1 MGRFFSWQN
10 LFFFLIGWVGWLSS
24 DECLA
29 VSAVSGQLAAETA
42 QFPAFGTQIIK
53 VFGVLGCLLGVLLLT
68 CHILRKPWRGNI
80 RSCSNRVIQVLATHY
95 LEPKK
100 TLILVEVAGQQLLL
114 ASGPENL
121 TLLTPLRAEPE
132 IMGPTSRITAPT
144 KLNNAQEKFGFLPSL
159 ESRHG

>member
-1 MGRFFSWQN
+1 M
-10 LFFFLIGWVGWLSS
+10 
-24 DECLA
+24 A

-42 QFPAFGTQIIK
+42 QFPAFGTQIVK

-80 RSCSNRVIQVLATHY
+80 RSCSTRRLIQVLATHY

-121 TLLTPLRAEPE
+121 TLLTPLRAKPE
-132 IMGPTSRITAPT
+132 VMSQSSRITANS
-144 KLNNAQEKFGFLPSL
+144 KLHNAQEKFGCLPSL